1 MKLSP
6 FGVLFVFLLILN
18 VASITS
24 LNPNL
29 NLDLNLNP
37 NPVYAQGTNSQQ
49 LIGVNML
56 GYYTSLP
63 QTRDFKNP
71 FPDNYYDQSF
81 KIIKDGG
88 MNHVRYVYYWESYVK
103 NPTAFINELKFA
115 ATLADK
121 YGLKIIYDNHQFHTS
136 SWLNP
141 QRGTGFP
148 NFLFQNNS
156 EYAYGSGGG
165 PKYPSAVAWWT
176 HWWNREITDVNGT
189 DGWTL
194 QARFLNKVVSTVD
207 SHPSTVGYEILSEP
221 QVHSVD
227 QWDKI
232 GKYNTFL
239 ADELRKVTKKDI
251 VYSMSI
257 PVDLKSN
264 IGVNA
269 TNLAKMTPAN
279 KTNTIFK
286 FSIYGLP
293 SPGSYQEERLK
304 MFIAAGNLSGVPVYI
319 GEWNNVDRDKV
330 INEEGDFVYEID
342 PKGSDI
348 TPADTTAILKKFNE
362 IDPYGWAFWY
372 WNFRPHRVENFN
384 LVTSDPN
391 GNLIPTKYFDI
402 LKNAIQSVNSGKGS
416 K

>member
-1 MKLSP
+1 MNLSV
-6 FGVLFVFLLILN
+6 FGFSFIFLLILN
-18 VASITS
+18 ISLIT
-24 LNPNL
+24 NL
-29 NLDLNLNP
+29 S
-37 NPVYAQGTNSQQ
+37 YARGANSER

-63 QTRDFKNP
+63 QTRDFSNP

-88 MNHVRYVYYWESYVK
+88 MNHVRYVYYWESFIK
-103 NPTAFINELKFA
+103 NPTAFISELKFV

-165 PKYPSAVAWWT
+165 PKYPSAAAWWT
-176 HWWNREITDVNGT
+176 HWWNREISGTNGT

-194 QARFLNKVVSTVD
+194 QAEFLKKVVSTVD
-207 SHPSTVGYEILSEP
+207 SHTSTKGYEILSEP

-227 QWDKI
+227 QWEKI
-232 GKYNTFL
+232 GKYNTFMT
-239 ADELRKVTKKDI
+239 DEIRKVSKKDI
-251 VYSMSI
+251 IYSMTI

-269 TNLAKMTPAN
+269 TNLAKMAPVN

-286 FSIYGLP
+286 FSLYGLP
-293 SPGSYQEERLK
+293 SPGSYQEERLN
-304 MFIAAGNLSGVPVYI
+304 MFVATGNLSGVPVYI
-319 GEWNNVDRDKV
+319 GEWNNVARDKV
-330 INEEGDFVYEID
+330 INEEGDFVYEIN
-342 PKGSDI
+342 PEASDI
-348 TPADTTAILKKFNE
+348 TPKDTTVILKKFNE
-362 IDPYGWAFWY
+362 IDPYGMAFWY

-384 LVTSDPN
+384 LVTSDNN

-402 LKNAIQSVNSGKGS
+402 LKNAVQSVYLS
-416 K
+416 KATK

>member
-1 MKLSP
+1 MNLSV
-6 FGVLFVFLLILN
+6 FGVSFVFLLILN
-18 VASITS
+18 ISLIT
-24 LNPNL
+24 NL
-29 NLDLNLNP
+29 S
-37 NPVYAQGTNSQQ
+37 YGQGAKSPA

-88 MNHVRYVYYWESYVK
+88 MNHVRFVYYWESFVK
-103 NPTAFINELKFA
+103 NPIAFINELKFA

-121 YGLKIIYDNHQFHTS
+121 YGIKIIYDNHQFHTS

-148 NFLFQNNS
+148 SFLFQNNS
-156 EYAYGSGGG
+156 AYPYGSGGG
-165 PKYPSAVAWWT
+165 PKYPSAAAWWT
-176 HWWNREITDVNGT
+176 DWWNRVITDTNGT
-189 DGWTL
+189 DGWNL
-194 QARFLNKVVSTVD
+194 QAQFLKKVVSTVD

-221 QVHSVD
+221 QVHSAD
-227 QWDKI
+227 QWEKV
-232 GKYNTFL
+232 GKYNTFMT
-239 ADELRKVTKKDI
+239 DEMRKVTKKNI
-251 VYSMSI
+251 IYSMSI

-304 MFIAAGNLSGVPVYI
+304 MFLSAGNLSGVPVYI
-319 GEWNNVDRDKV
+319 GEWNNVARDKV
-330 INEEGDFVYEID
+330 INEEGDFVYEIN
-342 PKGSDI
+342 PKASDI
-348 TPADTTAILKKFNE
+348 TPEDTTVILKKFNE

-384 LVTSDPN
+384 LVTSDDN

-402 LKNAIQSVNSGKGS
+402 LKNAVHSVYSGKNA

>member
-1 MKLSP
+1 MNLSV
-6 FGVLFVFLLILN
+6 FGVSFVFLLILN
-18 VASITS
+18 VSLIT
-24 LNPNL
+24 NL
-29 NLDLNLNP
+29 S
-37 NPVYAQGTNSQQ
+37 YGQGAKSPS

-63 QTRDFKNP
+63 QTREFKNP
-71 FPDNYYDQSF
+71 FPDNYYDQSY
-81 KIIKDGG
+81 KIIKEGG
-88 MNHVRYVYYWESYVK
+88 MNHVRFVYYWESFVK
-103 NPTAFINELKFA
+103 NPIAFINELKFA

-121 YGLKIIYDNHQFHTS
+121 YGIKIIYDNHQFHTS

-148 NFLFQNNS
+148 SFLFQNNS
-156 EYAYGSGGG
+156 AYPYGSGGG
-165 PKYPSAVAWWT
+165 PKYPSAAAWWT
-176 HWWNREITDVNGT
+176 DWWNRVITDTNGT
-189 DGWTL
+189 DGWNL
-194 QARFLNKVVSTVD
+194 QAQFLKKVVSTVD

-221 QVHSVD
+221 QVHSAD
-227 QWDKI
+227 QWEKV
-232 GKYNTFL
+232 GKYNTFMT
-239 ADELRKVTKKDI
+239 DEMRKVTKKNLI
-251 VYSMSI
+251 YSMSI

-304 MFIAAGNLSGVPVYI
+304 MFISAGNLSGVPVYI
-319 GEWNNVDRDKV
+319 GEWNNVARDKV
-330 INEEGDFVYEID
+330 INEEGDFVYEIN
-342 PKGSDI
+342 PEASDI
-348 TPADTTAILKKFNE
+348 TPEDTNMILKKFNE

-384 LVTSDPN
+384 LVTSDDN

-402 LKNAIQSVNSGKGS
+402 LKNAVHSVYSGKNA

>member
-1 MKLSP
+1 MNLSV
-6 FGVLFVFLLILN
+6 FGVSFVFLLILN
-18 VASITS
+18 ISLIT
-24 LNPNL
+24 NL
-29 NLDLNLNP
+29 S
-37 NPVYAQGTNSQQ
+37 YGQGAKSPA

-88 MNHVRYVYYWESYVK
+88 MNHVRFVYYWESFVK
-103 NPTAFINELKFA
+103 NPIAFINELKFA

-121 YGLKIIYDNHQFHTS
+121 YGIKIIYDNHQFHTS

-148 NFLFQNNS
+148 SFLFQNNS
-156 EYAYGSGGG
+156 AYPYGSGGG
-165 PKYPSAVAWWT
+165 PKYPSAAAWWT
-176 HWWNREITDVNGT
+176 DWWNRVITDTNGT
-189 DGWTL
+189 DGWNL
-194 QARFLNKVVSTVD
+194 QAQFLKKVVSTVD

-221 QVHSVD
+221 QVHSAD
-227 QWDKI
+227 QWEKV
-232 GKYNTFL
+232 GKYNTL
-239 ADELRKVTKKDI
+239 MTDEMRKVTKKNI
-251 VYSMSI
+251 IYSMSI

-304 MFIAAGNLSGVPVYI
+304 MFLSAGNLSGVPVYI
-319 GEWNNVDRDKV
+319 GEWNNVARDKV
-330 INEEGDFVYEID
+330 INEEGDFVYEIN
-342 PKGSDI
+342 PKASDI
-348 TPADTTAILKKFNE
+348 TPEDTTVILKKFNE

-384 LVTSDPN
+384 LVTSDAN
-391 GNLIPTKYFDI
+391 ENLIPTKYFDI
-402 LKNAIQSVNSGKGS
+402 LKNAVHSVYSGKNP

>member
-1 MKLSP
+1 MNLSV
-6 FGVLFVFLLILN
+6 FGVSFVFLLILN
-18 VASITS
+18 VSLIT
-24 LNPNL
+24 NL
-29 NLDLNLNP
+29 S
-37 NPVYAQGTNSQQ
+37 YGQGTKSPA

-63 QTRDFKNP
+63 QTREFKNP
-71 FPDNYYDQSF
+71 FPDNYYDQSY
-81 KIIKDGG
+81 KIIKEGG
-88 MNHVRYVYYWESYVK
+88 MNHVRFVYYWESFVK
-103 NPTAFINELKFA
+103 NPIAFINELKFA

-121 YGLKIIYDNHQFHTS
+121 YGIKIIYDNHQFHTS

-148 NFLFQNNS
+148 SFLFQNNS
-156 EYAYGSGGG
+156 AYPYGSGGG
-165 PKYPSAVAWWT
+165 PKYPSAAAWWT
-176 HWWNREITDVNGT
+176 DWWNRVITDTNGT
-189 DGWTL
+189 DGWNL
-194 QARFLNKVVSTVD
+194 QAQFLKKVVSTVD

-221 QVHSVD
+221 QVHSAD
-227 QWDKI
+227 QWEKV
-232 GKYNTFL
+232 GKYNTFMT
-239 ADELRKVTKKDI
+239 DEMRQVTKKNI
-251 VYSMSI
+251 IYSMSI

-269 TNLAKMTPAN
+269 TNLAKMTPTN

-304 MFIAAGNLSGVPVYI
+304 MFISAGNLSGVPVYI
-319 GEWNNVDRDKV
+319 GEWNNVARDKV
-330 INEEGDFVYEID
+330 INEEGDFVYEIN
-342 PKGSDI
+342 PKASDI
-348 TPADTTAILKKFNE
+348 TPEDTTVILKKFNE

-384 LVTSDPN
+384 LVTSDAN
-391 GNLIPTKYFDI
+391 ENLIPTKYFDI
-402 LKNAIQSVNSGKGS
+402 LKNAVHSVYSGKNP

>member
-1 MKLSP
+1 MNLSV
-6 FGVLFVFLLILN
+6 FGVSFVFLLILN
-18 VASITS
+18 VSLIT
-24 LNPNL
+24 NL
-29 NLDLNLNP
+29 S
-37 NPVYAQGTNSQQ
+37 YGQGAKSPA

-63 QTRDFKNP
+63 QTREFKNP
-71 FPDNYYDQSF
+71 FPDNYYDQSY
-81 KIIKDGG
+81 KIIKEGG
-88 MNHVRYVYYWESYVK
+88 MNHVRFVYYWESFVK
-103 NPTAFINELKFA
+103 NPIAFINELKFA

-121 YGLKIIYDNHQFHTS
+121 YGIKIIYDNHQFHTS

-148 NFLFQNNS
+148 SFLFQNNS
-156 EYAYGSGGG
+156 AYPYGSGGG
-165 PKYPSAVAWWT
+165 PKYPSAAAWWT
-176 HWWNREITDVNGT
+176 DWWNRVITDTNGT
-189 DGWTL
+189 DGWNL
-194 QARFLNKVVSTVD
+194 QAQFLKKVVSTVD

-221 QVHSVD
+221 QVHSAD
-227 QWDKI
+227 QWEKV
-232 GKYNTFL
+232 GKYNTFMT
-239 ADELRKVTKKDI
+239 DEMRQVTKKNLI
-251 VYSMSI
+251 YSMSI

-269 TNLAKMTPAN
+269 TNLAKMAPAN

-304 MFIAAGNLSGVPVYI
+304 MFVSAGNLSGVPVYI
-319 GEWNNVDRDKV
+319 GEWNNVARDKV
-330 INEEGDFVYEID
+330 INEEGDFVYEIN
-342 PKGSDI
+342 PKASDI
-348 TPADTTAILKKFNE
+348 TPEDTTVILKKFNE

-384 LVTSDPN
+384 LVTSDDN

-402 LKNAIQSVNSGKGS
+402 LKNAVHSVYSGKNA

>member
-1 MKLSP
+1 MNLP
-6 FGVLFVFLLILN
+6 VFGITFAFLLILN
-18 VASITS
+18 IS
-24 LNPNL
+24 LIPNL
-29 NLDLNLNP
+29 
-37 NPVYAQGTNSQQ
+37 YAQEAKSQ

-56 GYYTSLP
+56 GYYTTLP
-63 QTRDFKNP
+63 QSREFKNP
-71 FPDNYYDQSF
+71 FPDNYYEQSF

-103 NPTAFINELKFA
+103 NPVAFINELKFA
-115 ATLADK
+115 ATLADT
-121 YGLKIIYDNHQFHTS
+121 YGIKIIYDNHQFHTS

-148 NFLFQNNS
+148 SFLFQNNS
-156 EYAYGSGGG
+156 EYTYGSGGS
-165 PKYPSAVAWWT
+165 PFYPSAAAWWT
-176 HWWNREITDVNGT
+176 QWWNRGVTDANGT

-194 QARFLNKVVSTVD
+194 QSEFLKKVVSTVD
-207 SHPSTVGYEILSEP
+207 SHASTAGYEILSEP
-221 QVHSVD
+221 QAHSVD

-232 GKYNTFL
+232 GKFNTFMTN
-239 ADELRKVTKKDI
+239 ELRNVTKKDI

-257 PVDLKSN
+257 PVDLDSN

-269 TNLAKMTPAN
+269 TNLAKMTPEN

-293 SPGSYQEERLK
+293 SPGSYQEERLN
-304 MFIAAGNLSGVPVYI
+304 MFLATGNLSGVPMYI
-319 GEWNNVDRDKV
+319 GEWNNVARDKV

-342 PKGSDI
+342 PESSDI
-348 TPADTTAILKKFNE
+348 TPEDTNAILKKFNE

-384 LVTSDPN
+384 LVTSDAN
-391 GNLIPTKYFDI
+391 SNLIPTKYFDI
-402 LKNAIQSVNSGKGS
+402 LKNAVQSVK
-416 K
+416 

>member
-1 MKLSP
+1 MNLSV
-6 FGVLFVFLLILN
+6 FGVSFVFLLILN
-18 VASITS
+18 VSLIT
-24 LNPNL
+24 NL
-29 NLDLNLNP
+29 S
-37 NPVYAQGTNSQQ
+37 YGQGAKSPA

-63 QTRDFKNP
+63 QTREFKNP
-71 FPDNYYDQSF
+71 FPDNYYDQSY
-81 KIIKDGG
+81 KIIKEGG
-88 MNHVRYVYYWESYVK
+88 MNHVRFVYYWESFVK
-103 NPTAFINELKFA
+103 NPIAFINELKFA

-121 YGLKIIYDNHQFHTS
+121 YGIKIIYDNHQFHTS

-148 NFLFQNNS
+148 SFLFQNNS
-156 EYAYGSGGG
+156 AYPYGSGGG
-165 PKYPSAVAWWT
+165 PKYPSAAAWWT
-176 HWWNREITDVNGT
+176 DWWNRVITDTNGT
-189 DGWTL
+189 DGWNL
-194 QARFLNKVVSTVD
+194 QAQFLKKVVSTVD

-221 QVHSVD
+221 QVHSAD
-227 QWDKI
+227 QWEKV
-232 GKYNTFL
+232 GKYNTFMT
-239 ADELRKVTKKDI
+239 DEMRKVTKKNI
-251 VYSMSI
+251 IYSMSI

-269 TNLAKMTPAN
+269 TNLAKMAPAN

-304 MFIAAGNLSGVPVYI
+304 MFVSAGNLSGVPVYI
-319 GEWNNVDRDKV
+319 GEWNNVARDKV
-330 INEEGDFVYEID
+330 INEEGDFVYEIN
-342 PKGSDI
+342 PEASDI
-348 TPADTTAILKKFNE
+348 TPEDTTVILKKFNE

-384 LVTSDPN
+384 LVTSDDN

-402 LKNAIQSVNSGKGS
+402 LKNAVHSVYSGKNA

>member
-1 MKLSP
+1 MNLPVFAVTLS
-6 FGVLFVFLLILN
+6 FMLILN
-18 VASITS
+18 IS
-24 LNPNL
+24 LIPNL
-29 NLDLNLNP
+29 I
-37 NPVYAQGTNSQQ
+37 AQETKSQP

-63 QTRDFKNP
+63 QSRDFKNP
-71 FPDNYYDQSF
+71 FPDNYHDQSF

-103 NPTAFINELKFA
+103 NPVAFINELKFA
-115 ATLADK
+115 ATLADQ
-121 YGLKIIYDNHQFHTS
+121 YGIKVIYDNHQFHTS

-156 EYAYGSGGG
+156 EYAYGSGGS
-165 PKYPSAVAWWT
+165 PLYPSAAAWWT

-194 QARFLNKVVSTVD
+194 QYQFLKKVVSAVD
-207 SHPSTVGYEILSEP
+207 SHASTAGYEILSEP
-221 QVHSVD
+221 QVHNVD

-232 GKYNTFL
+232 GKFNTFMTN
-239 ADELRKVTKKDI
+239 ELRNVTKKDI

-257 PVDLKSN
+257 PVDLDSN

-279 KTNTIFK
+279 KNHTVFK

-293 SPGSYQEERLK
+293 SPGSYQEERLN
-304 MFIAAGNLSGVPVYI
+304 MFLATGNLSGVPVYV
-319 GEWNNVDRDKV
+319 GEWNNVARDKV
-330 INEEGDFVYEID
+330 MNEEGDFVYEID
-342 PKGSDI
+342 PESSDI
-348 TPADTTAILKKFNE
+348 TPKDTNAILKKFNE

-384 LVTSDPN
+384 LVTSDAN
-391 GNLIPTKYFDI
+391 GNLIPTKYFNI
-402 LKNAIQSVNSGKGS
+402 LKNAVQSVK
-416 K
+416 

>member
-1 MKLSP
+1 MNLSV
-6 FGVLFVFLLILN
+6 FGVSFVFLLILN
-18 VASITS
+18 ISLIT
-24 LNPNL
+24 NL
-29 NLDLNLNP
+29 S
-37 NPVYAQGTNSQQ
+37 YGQGAKSPA

-88 MNHVRYVYYWESYVK
+88 MNHVRFVYYWESFVK
-103 NPTAFINELKFA
+103 NPIAFINELKFA

-121 YGLKIIYDNHQFHTS
+121 YGIKIIYDNHQFHTS

-148 NFLFQNNS
+148 SFLFQNNS
-156 EYAYGSGGG
+156 AYPYGSGGG
-165 PKYPSAVAWWT
+165 PKYPSAAAWWT
-176 HWWNREITDVNGT
+176 DWWNRVITDTNGT
-189 DGWTL
+189 DGWNL
-194 QARFLNKVVSTVD
+194 QAQFLKKVVSTVD

-221 QVHSVD
+221 QVHSAD
-227 QWDKI
+227 QWEKV
-232 GKYNTFL
+232 GKYNTFMT
-239 ADELRKVTKKDI
+239 DEMRKVTKKNI
-251 VYSMSI
+251 IYSMSI

-304 MFIAAGNLSGVPVYI
+304 MFLSAGNLSGVPVYI
-319 GEWNNVDRDKV
+319 GEWNNVARDKV
-330 INEEGDFVYEID
+330 INEEGDFVYEIN
-342 PKGSDI
+342 PEASDI
-348 TPADTTAILKKFNE
+348 TPEDTTVILKKFNE

-384 LVTSDPN
+384 LVTSDAN
-391 GNLIPTKYFDI
+391 ENLIPTKYFDI
-402 LKNAIQSVNSGKGS
+402 LKNAVHSVYSGKNP

>member
-1 MKLSP
+1 MNLSV
-6 FGVLFVFLLILN
+6 FGVSFVFLLILN
-18 VASITS
+18 VSLIT
-24 LNPNL
+24 NL
-29 NLDLNLNP
+29 S
-37 NPVYAQGTNSQQ
+37 YGQGAKSPA

-63 QTRDFKNP
+63 QTREFKNP
-71 FPDNYYDQSF
+71 FPDNYYDQSY
-81 KIIKDGG
+81 KIIKEGG
-88 MNHVRYVYYWESYVK
+88 MNHVRFVYYWESFVK
-103 NPTAFINELKFA
+103 NPIAFINELKFA

-121 YGLKIIYDNHQFHTS
+121 YGIKIIYDNHQFHTS

-148 NFLFQNNS
+148 SFLFQNNS
-156 EYAYGSGGG
+156 AYPYGSGGG
-165 PKYPSAVAWWT
+165 PKYPSAAAWWT
-176 HWWNREITDVNGT
+176 DWWNRVIKDTNGT
-189 DGWTL
+189 DGWNL
-194 QARFLNKVVSTVD
+194 QAQFLKKVVSTVD

-221 QVHSVD
+221 QVHSAD
-227 QWDKI
+227 QWEKV
-232 GKYNTFL
+232 GKYNTFMT
-239 ADELRKVTKKDI
+239 DEMRQVTKKNLI
-251 VYSMSI
+251 YSMSI

-304 MFIAAGNLSGVPVYI
+304 MFISAGNLSGVPVYI
-319 GEWNNVDRDKV
+319 GEWNNVARDKV
-330 INEEGDFVYEID
+330 INEEGDFVYEIN
-342 PKGSDI
+342 PEASNI
-348 TPADTTAILKKFNE
+348 TPEDTTVILKKFNE

-384 LVTSDPN
+384 LVTSDDN

-402 LKNAIQSVNSGKGS
+402 LKNAVHSVYSGKNA

>member
-1 MKLSP
+1 MNLSV
-6 FGVLFVFLLILN
+6 FGVSFVFLLILN
-18 VASITS
+18 VSLIT
-24 LNPNL
+24 NL
-29 NLDLNLNP
+29 S
-37 NPVYAQGTNSQQ
+37 YGQGAKSPA

-63 QTRDFKNP
+63 QTREFKNP
-71 FPDNYYDQSF
+71 FPDNYYDQSY
-81 KIIKDGG
+81 KIIKEGG
-88 MNHVRYVYYWESYVK
+88 MNHVRFVYYWESFVK
-103 NPTAFINELKFA
+103 NPIAFINELKFA

-121 YGLKIIYDNHQFHTS
+121 YGIKIIYDNHQFHTS

-148 NFLFQNNS
+148 SFLFQNNS
-156 EYAYGSGGG
+156 AYPYGSGGG
-165 PKYPSAVAWWT
+165 PKYPSAAAWWT
-176 HWWNREITDVNGT
+176 DWWNRVIKDTNGT
-189 DGWTL
+189 DGWNL
-194 QARFLNKVVSTVD
+194 QAQFLKKVVSTVD

-221 QVHSVD
+221 QVHSAN
-227 QWDKI
+227 QWEKV
-232 GKYNTFL
+232 GKYNTFMT
-239 ADELRKVTKKDI
+239 DEMRQVTKKNLI
-251 VYSMSI
+251 YSMSI

-304 MFIAAGNLSGVPVYI
+304 MFISAGNISGVPVYI
-319 GEWNNVDRDKV
+319 GEWNNVARDKV
-330 INEEGDFVYEID
+330 INEEGDFVYEIN
-342 PKGSDI
+342 PEASNI
-348 TPADTTAILKKFNE
+348 TPEDTTVILKKFNE

-384 LVTSDPN
+384 LVTSDDN

-402 LKNAIQSVNSGKGS
+402 LKNAVHSVYSGKNA

>member
-1 MKLSP
+1 MNLSV
-6 FGVLFVFLLILN
+6 FGVSFVFLLILN
-18 VASITS
+18 ISLIT
-24 LNPNL
+24 NL
-29 NLDLNLNP
+29 S
-37 NPVYAQGTNSQQ
+37 YGQGAKSPA

-88 MNHVRYVYYWESYVK
+88 MNHVRFVYYWESFVK
-103 NPTAFINELKFA
+103 NPIAFINELKFA

-121 YGLKIIYDNHQFHTS
+121 YGIKIIYDNHQFHTS

-148 NFLFQNNS
+148 SFLFQNNS
-156 EYAYGSGGG
+156 AYPYGSGGG
-165 PKYPSAVAWWT
+165 PKYPSAAAWWT
-176 HWWNREITDVNGT
+176 DWWNRVITDTNGT
-189 DGWTL
+189 DGWNL
-194 QARFLNKVVSTVD
+194 QAQFLKKVVSTVD

-221 QVHSVD
+221 QVHSAD
-227 QWDKI
+227 QWEKV
-232 GKYNTFL
+232 GKYNTFMT
-239 ADELRKVTKKDI
+239 DEMRKVTKKNI
-251 VYSMSI
+251 IYSMSI

-304 MFIAAGNLSGVPVYI
+304 MFLSAGNQSGVPVYI
-319 GEWNNVDRDKV
+319 GEWNNVARDKV
-330 INEEGDFVYEID
+330 INEEGDFVYEIN
-342 PKGSDI
+342 PKASDI
-348 TPADTTAILKKFNE
+348 TPEDTTVILKKFNE

-384 LVTSDPN
+384 LVTSDAN
-391 GNLIPTKYFDI
+391 ENLIPTKYFDI
-402 LKNAIQSVNSGKGS
+402 LKNAVHSVYSGKNP

>member
-1 MKLSP
+1 MKLS
-6 FGVLFVFLLILN
+6 VLGISFVFLLILN
-18 VASITS
+18 ISLIT
-24 LNPNL
+24 NL
-29 NLDLNLNP
+29 GS
-37 NPVYAQGTNSQQ
+37 AQDAKSQP

-88 MNHVRYVYYWESYVK
+88 MNHVRYVYYWESFVK
-103 NPTAFINELKFA
+103 NPVAFINELKFA

-148 NFLFQNNS
+148 HFLFQNNS
-156 EYAYGSGGG
+156 EYAYGSGGS
-165 PKYPSAVAWWT
+165 PQYPSAVAWWT
-176 HWWNREITDVNGT
+176 HWWNREITDANGT
-189 DGWTL
+189 DGWSL
-194 QARFLNKVVSTVD
+194 QSQFLMKVVGTVD
-207 SHPSTVGYEILSEP
+207 SHPSTAGYEILSEP
-221 QVHSVD
+221 QVHDVD

-232 GKYNTFL
+232 GKYNTFMTN
-239 ADELRKVTKKDI
+239 ELRNVTKKDI
-251 VYSMSI
+251 VFSMSI
-257 PVDLKSN
+257 PVDLESN

-269 TNLAKMTPAN
+269 TNLAKMTPVN

-293 SPGSYQEERLK
+293 SPGSYQEERLN
-304 MFIAAGNLSGVPVYI
+304 MFLSTGNLSGVPVYI
-319 GEWNNVDRDKV
+319 GEWNNVARDKV

-342 PKGSDI
+342 PEASDI
-348 TPADTTAILKKFNE
+348 TPEDTTAILKKFNE

-384 LVTSDPN
+384 LVTSDAN

-402 LKNAIQSVNSGKGS
+402 LKNAVQSVK
-416 K
+416 

>member
-1 MKLSP
+1 MNLSV
-6 FGVLFVFLLILN
+6 FGVSFVFLLILN
-18 VASITS
+18 VSLIT
-24 LNPNL
+24 NL
-29 NLDLNLNP
+29 S
-37 NPVYAQGTNSQQ
+37 YGQGAKPPA

-63 QTRDFKNP
+63 QTREFKNP
-71 FPDNYYDQSF
+71 FPDNYYDQSY
-81 KIIKDGG
+81 KIIKEGG
-88 MNHVRYVYYWESYVK
+88 MNHVRFVYYWESFVK
-103 NPTAFINELKFA
+103 NPIAFINELKFA

-121 YGLKIIYDNHQFHTS
+121 YGIKIIYDNHQFHTS

-148 NFLFQNNS
+148 SFLFQNNS
-156 EYAYGSGGG
+156 AYPYGSGGG
-165 PKYPSAVAWWT
+165 PKYPSAAAWWT
-176 HWWNREITDVNGT
+176 DWWNRVITDTNGT
-189 DGWTL
+189 DGWNL
-194 QARFLNKVVSTVD
+194 QAQFLKKVVSTVD

-221 QVHSVD
+221 QVHSAN
-227 QWDKI
+227 QWEKV
-232 GKYNTFL
+232 GKYNTFMT
-239 ADELRKVTKKDI
+239 DEMRQVTKKNLI
-251 VYSMSI
+251 YSMSI

-304 MFIAAGNLSGVPVYI
+304 MFISAGNLSGVPVYI
-319 GEWNNVDRDKV
+319 GEWNNVARDKV
-330 INEEGDFVYEID
+330 INEEGDFVYEIN
-342 PKGSDI
+342 PEASNI
-348 TPADTTAILKKFNE
+348 TPEDTTVILKKFNE

-384 LVTSDPN
+384 LVTSDDN

-402 LKNAIQSVNSGKGS
+402 LKNAVHSVYSGKNA

>member
-1 MKLSP
+1 MNLSV
-6 FGVLFVFLLILN
+6 FGFSFIFLLILN
-18 VASITS
+18 ISLIT
-24 LNPNL
+24 NL
-29 NLDLNLNP
+29 S
-37 NPVYAQGTNSQQ
+37 YAQGANSEP

-63 QTRDFKNP
+63 QTRDFSNP

-88 MNHVRYVYYWESYVK
+88 MNHVRYVYYWESFVK
-103 NPTAFINELKFA
+103 NPTAFISELKFV

-176 HWWNREITDVNGT
+176 HWWDREISDRNGT
-189 DGWTL
+189 DGWSL
-194 QARFLNKVVSTVD
+194 QAEFLKKVVNAVD
-207 SHPSTVGYEILSEP
+207 SHISTAGYEILSEP

-227 QWDKI
+227 QWEKI

-239 ADELRKVTKKDI
+239 TDEMRKVTKKDI
-251 VYSMSI
+251 IYSMTI
-257 PVDLKSN
+257 PVDLKSI

-269 TNLAKMTPAN
+269 TNLAKMAPIN

-286 FSIYGLP
+286 FSMYGLP
-293 SPGSYQEERLK
+293 SPGSYQEERLN
-304 MFIAAGNLSGVPVYI
+304 MFVATGNLSGVPVYI
-319 GEWNNVDRDKV
+319 GEWNNVARDKV
-330 INEEGDFVYEID
+330 INEEGDFVYEIN
-342 PKGSDI
+342 PEASDI
-348 TPADTTAILKKFNE
+348 TPEDTTVILKKFNE

-384 LVTSDPN
+384 LVTSDNN

-402 LKNAIQSVNSGKGS
+402 LKNAVQSVYVS
-416 K
+416 KATK

>member
-1 MKLSP
+1 MNLSV
-6 FGVLFVFLLILN
+6 FGVSFVFLLILN
-18 VASITS
+18 VSLIT
-24 LNPNL
+24 NL
-29 NLDLNLNP
+29 S
-37 NPVYAQGTNSQQ
+37 YGQGAKSPA

-71 FPDNYYDQSF
+71 FPDNYYDQSY
-81 KIIKDGG
+81 KIIKEGG
-88 MNHVRYVYYWESYVK
+88 MNHVRFVYYWESFVK
-103 NPTAFINELKFA
+103 NPIAFINELKFA

-121 YGLKIIYDNHQFHTS
+121 YGIKIIYDNHQFHTS

-148 NFLFQNNS
+148 SFLFQNNS
-156 EYAYGSGGG
+156 AYPYGSGGG
-165 PKYPSAVAWWT
+165 PKYPSAAAWWT
-176 HWWNREITDVNGT
+176 DWWNRVITDTNGT
-189 DGWTL
+189 DGWNL
-194 QARFLNKVVSTVD
+194 QAQFLKKVVSTVD

-221 QVHSVD
+221 QVHSAD
-227 QWDKI
+227 QWEKV
-232 GKYNTFL
+232 GKYNTFMT
-239 ADELRKVTKKDI
+239 DEMRKVTKKNLI
-251 VYSMSI
+251 YSMSI

-304 MFIAAGNLSGVPVYI
+304 MFISAGNLSGVPVYI
-319 GEWNNVDRDKV
+319 GEWNNVARDKV
-330 INEEGDFVYEID
+330 INEEGDFVYEIN
-342 PKGSDI
+342 PEASDI
-348 TPADTTAILKKFNE
+348 TPEDTNMILKKFNE

-384 LVTSDPN
+384 LVTSDEN

-402 LKNAIQSVNSGKGS
+402 LKNAVHSVYSGKNA

>member
-1 MKLSP
+1 MNLSV
-6 FGVLFVFLLILN
+6 FGVSFVFLLILN
-18 VASITS
+18 ISLIT
-24 LNPNL
+24 NL
-29 NLDLNLNP
+29 S
-37 NPVYAQGTNSQQ
+37 YGQGAKSPA

-88 MNHVRYVYYWESYVK
+88 MNHVRFVYYWESFVK
-103 NPTAFINELKFA
+103 NPIAFINELKFA
-115 ATLADK
+115 AILADK
-121 YGLKIIYDNHQFHTS
+121 YGIKIIYDNHQFHTS

-148 NFLFQNNS
+148 SFLFQNNS
-156 EYAYGSGGG
+156 AYPYGSGGG
-165 PKYPSAVAWWT
+165 PKYPSAAAWWT
-176 HWWNREITDVNGT
+176 DWWNRVITDTNGT
-189 DGWTL
+189 DGWNL
-194 QARFLNKVVSTVD
+194 QAQFLKKVVSTVD

-221 QVHSVD
+221 QVHSAD
-227 QWDKI
+227 QWEKV
-232 GKYNTFL
+232 GKYNTFMT
-239 ADELRKVTKKDI
+239 DEMRKVTKKNI
-251 VYSMSI
+251 IYSMSI

-304 MFIAAGNLSGVPVYI
+304 MFLSAGNLSGVPVYI
-319 GEWNNVDRDKV
+319 GEWNNVARDKV
-330 INEEGDFVYEID
+330 INEEGDFVYEIN
-342 PKGSDI
+342 PKASDI
-348 TPADTTAILKKFNE
+348 TPEDTTVILKKFNE

-384 LVTSDPN
+384 LVTSDAN
-391 GNLIPTKYFDI
+391 ENLIPTKYFDI
-402 LKNAIQSVNSGKGS
+402 LKMLFTQFIQVRIPNSIS
-416 K
+416 ILNI

>member
-1 MKLSP
+1 MNLP
-6 FGVLFVFLLILN
+6 VFGIIFAFLLILN
-18 VASITS
+18 IS
-24 LNPNL
+24 LMPNL
-29 NLDLNLNP
+29 
-37 NPVYAQGTNSQQ
+37 YAQEAKAQ

-56 GYYTSLP
+56 GYYTTLP
-63 QTRDFKNP
+63 QSREFKNP

-103 NPTAFINELKFA
+103 NPVAFINELKFA

-121 YGLKIIYDNHQFHTS
+121 YGIKIIYDNHQFHTS

-148 NFLFQNNS
+148 SFLFQNNS
-156 EYAYGSGGG
+156 AYTYGSGGS
-165 PKYPSAVAWWT
+165 PLYPSAAAWWT
-176 HWWNREITDVNGT
+176 QWWNREVTDVNGT

-194 QARFLNKVVSTVD
+194 QSEFLKKVVGTVD
-207 SHPSTVGYEILSEP
+207 SHASTAGYEILSEP
-221 QVHSVD
+221 QVHSAD

-232 GKYNTFL
+232 GKFNTFMTN
-239 ADELRKVTKKDI
+239 ELRNVTEKDI

-257 PVDLKSN
+257 PVDLESN

-269 TNLAKMTPAN
+269 TNLAKMTPEN
-279 KTNTIFK
+279 KTDTVFK

-293 SPGSYQEERLK
+293 SPGNYQEDRLN
-304 MFIAAGNLSGVPVYI
+304 MFLATGNLSGVPMYI
-319 GEWNNVDRDKV
+319 GEWNNVARDKV

-342 PKGSDI
+342 PESSDI
-348 TPADTTAILKKFNE
+348 TPEDTNAILKKFNE

-384 LVTSDPN
+384 LVTSDAA
-391 GNLIPTKYFDI
+391 GNLVPTKYFDI
-402 LKNAIQSVNSGKGS
+402 LKNAVQSIK
-416 K
+416 

>member
-1 MKLSP
+1 MNLSV
-6 FGVLFVFLLILN
+6 FGLSFLFLLIVNL
-18 VASITS
+18 S
-24 LNPNL
+24 LTANL
-29 NLDLNLNP
+29 S
-37 NPVYAQGTNSQQ
+37 YAQAVKPQP

-81 KIIKDGG
+81 KILKDGG

-103 NPTAFINELKFA
+103 NPIAFINELKFVSI
-115 ATLADK
+115 LADK

-148 NFLFQNNS
+148 TFLFQNNS
-156 EYAYGSGGG
+156 KYPYGSGGG
-165 PKYPSAVAWWT
+165 PTYPSAAAWWT
-176 HWWNREITDVNGT
+176 DWWNRGIKDTNGT
-189 DGWTL
+189 DGWNL
-194 QARFLNKVVSTVD
+194 QAQFLKKVVSIVD

-227 QWDKI
+227 QWEKI
-232 GKYNTFL
+232 GKYNTL
-239 ADELRKVTKKDI
+239 MTDEMRKVTQKHI
-251 VYSMSI
+251 IYSMTI

-269 TNLAKMTPAN
+269 TNLAKMAPAN
-279 KTNTIFK
+279 KTNTLFK

-293 SPGSYQEERLK
+293 SPGSYQEQRLN
-304 MFIAAGNLSGVPVYI
+304 MFITAGNLSGVPVYI
-319 GEWNNVDRDKV
+319 GEWNNVARDKV
-330 INEEGDFVYEID
+330 INEEGDFVYEIN
-342 PKGSDI
+342 PKTSDI
-348 TPADTTAILKKFNE
+348 TPKDTTVILKKFNQ

-384 LVTSDPN
+384 LVTSDEN

-402 LKNAIQSVNSGKGS
+402 LKNAVQSVYSGKNA

>member
-1 MKLSP
+1 MNLSV
-6 FGVLFVFLLILN
+6 FGVSFVFLLILN
-18 VASITS
+18 VSLIT
-24 LNPNL
+24 NL
-29 NLDLNLNP
+29 S
-37 NPVYAQGTNSQQ
+37 YGQGAKSPA

-63 QTRDFKNP
+63 QTREFKNP
-71 FPDNYYDQSF
+71 FPDNYYDQSY
-81 KIIKDGG
+81 KIIKEGG
-88 MNHVRYVYYWESYVK
+88 MNHVRFVYYWESFVK
-103 NPTAFINELKFA
+103 NPIAFINELKFA

-121 YGLKIIYDNHQFHTS
+121 YGIKIIYDNHQFHTS

-148 NFLFQNNS
+148 SFLFQNNS
-156 EYAYGSGGG
+156 AYPYGSGGG
-165 PKYPSAVAWWT
+165 PKYPSAAAWWT
-176 HWWNREITDVNGT
+176 DWWNRVITDTNGT
-189 DGWTL
+189 DGWNL
-194 QARFLNKVVSTVD
+194 QAQFLKKVVSTVD

-221 QVHSVD
+221 QVHSAD
-227 QWDKI
+227 QWEKV
-232 GKYNTFL
+232 GKYNTFMT
-239 ADELRKVTKKDI
+239 DEMRQVTKKNLI
-251 VYSMSI
+251 YSMSI

-269 TNLAKMTPAN
+269 TNLAKMAPAN

-304 MFIAAGNLSGVPVYI
+304 MFVSAGNLSGVPVYI
-319 GEWNNVDRDKV
+319 GEWNNVARDKV
-330 INEEGDFVYEID
+330 INEEGDFVYEIN
-342 PKGSDI
+342 PEASDI
-348 TPADTTAILKKFNE
+348 TPEDTTVILKKFNE

-384 LVTSDPN
+384 LVTSDDN

-402 LKNAIQSVNSGKGS
+402 LKNAVHSVYSGKNA

>member
-1 MKLSP
+1 MILSV
-6 FGVLFVFLLILN
+6 FRFSFVFLLILN
-18 VASITS
+18 VS
-24 LNPNL
+24 LIANL
-29 NLDLNLNP
+29 S
-37 NPVYAQGTNSQQ
+37 YAQGPKSPG

-88 MNHVRYVYYWESYVK
+88 MNHVRYVYYWESFVK

-115 ATLADK
+115 ATLGDK
-121 YGLKIIYDNHQFHTS
+121 YGIKIIYDNHQFHTS

-148 NFLFQNNS
+148 SFLFQNNS

-165 PKYPSAVAWWT
+165 PKYPSAAAWWT
-176 HWWNREITDVNGT
+176 DWWNRKITDTNGT
-189 DGWTL
+189 DGWNL
-194 QARFLNKVVSTVD
+194 QAQFLKKVVSTVD

-221 QVHSVD
+221 QVHSAD
-227 QWDKI
+227 QWEKI
-232 GKYNTFL
+232 GKYNTL
-239 ADELRKVTKKDI
+239 MTDEMRKVTKKNI
-251 VYSMSI
+251 IYSMTI

-269 TNLAKMTPAN
+269 TNLAKMTPVN

-293 SPGSYQEERLK
+293 SPGSYQEQRLNV
-304 MFIAAGNLSGVPVYI
+304 FLSAGNLSGVPVYI
-319 GEWNNVDRDKV
+319 GEWNNVARDKV
-330 INEEGDFVYEID
+330 INEEGDFVYEIN
-342 PKGSDI
+342 PEASDI
-348 TPADTTAILKKFNE
+348 TPEDTTVILKKFNE

-384 LVTSDPN
+384 LVTSDAS
-391 GNLIPTKYFDI
+391 GNLVPTKYFDI
-402 LKNAIQSVNSGKGS
+402 LKNAVHSVYSGKNA

>member
-1 MKLSP
+1 MNLSV
-6 FGVLFVFLLILN
+6 FGVSFVFLLILN
-18 VASITS
+18 ISLIT
-24 LNPNL
+24 NL
-29 NLDLNLNP
+29 S
-37 NPVYAQGTNSQQ
+37 YGQGAKSPA

-88 MNHVRYVYYWESYVK
+88 MNHVRFVYYWESFVK
-103 NPTAFINELKFA
+103 NPIAFINELKFA

-121 YGLKIIYDNHQFHTS
+121 YGIKIIYDNHQFHTS

-148 NFLFQNNS
+148 SFLFQNNS
-156 EYAYGSGGG
+156 AYPYGSGGG
-165 PKYPSAVAWWT
+165 PKYPSAAAWWT
-176 HWWNREITDVNGT
+176 DWWNGVITDTNGT
-189 DGWTL
+189 DGWNL
-194 QARFLNKVVSTVD
+194 QAQFLKKVVSTVD

-221 QVHSVD
+221 QVHSAD
-227 QWDKI
+227 QWEKV
-232 GKYNTFL
+232 GKYNTFMT
-239 ADELRKVTKKDI
+239 DEMRQVTKKNLI
-251 VYSMSI
+251 YSMSI

-304 MFIAAGNLSGVPVYI
+304 MFLSAGNLSGVPVYI
-319 GEWNNVDRDKV
+319 GEWNNVARDKV
-330 INEEGDFVYEID
+330 INEEGDFVYEIN
-342 PKGSDI
+342 PKASDI
-348 TPADTTAILKKFNE
+348 TPEDTTVILKKFNE

-384 LVTSDPN
+384 LVTSDAN
-391 GNLIPTKYFDI
+391 ENLIPTKYFDI
-402 LKNAIQSVNSGKGS
+402 LKNAVHSVYSGKNP

>member
-1 MKLSP
+1 MNLSV
-6 FGVLFVFLLILN
+6 FGFSFVFLLILN
-18 VASITS
+18 VS
-24 LNPNL
+24 LIANL
-29 NLDLNLNP
+29 S
-37 NPVYAQGTNSQQ
+37 YAQGPKSPA

-88 MNHVRYVYYWESYVK
+88 MNHVRYVYYWESFVK

-115 ATLADK
+115 ATLGDK
-121 YGLKIIYDNHQFHTS
+121 YGIKIIYDNHQFHTS

-148 NFLFQNNS
+148 SFLFQNNS
-156 EYAYGSGGG
+156 AYPYGSGGG
-165 PKYPSAVAWWT
+165 PKYPSAAAWWT
-176 HWWNREITDVNGT
+176 DWWNRVITDTNRT
-189 DGWTL
+189 DGWNL
-194 QARFLNKVVSTVD
+194 QAQFLKKVVSTVD

-221 QVHSVD
+221 QVHSAD
-227 QWDKI
+227 QWEKV
-232 GKYNTFL
+232 GKFNTFMT
-239 ADELRKVTKKDI
+239 DEMRQVTKKNI
-251 VYSMSI
+251 IYSMSI

-304 MFIAAGNLSGVPVYI
+304 MFISAGNLSGVPVYI
-319 GEWNNVDRDKV
+319 GEWNNVARDKV
-330 INEEGDFVYEID
+330 INEEGDFVYEIN
-342 PKGSDI
+342 PEASNI
-348 TPADTTAILKKFNE
+348 TPEDTTVILKKFNE

-384 LVTSDPN
+384 LVTSDDN

-402 LKNAIQSVNSGKGS
+402 LKNAVHSVYSGKNA

>member
-1 MKLSP
+1 MNLSV
-6 FGVLFVFLLILN
+6 FGVSFVFLLILN
-18 VASITS
+18 ISLIT
-24 LNPNL
+24 NL
-29 NLDLNLNP
+29 S
-37 NPVYAQGTNSQQ
+37 YGQGAKSPA

-88 MNHVRYVYYWESYVK
+88 MNHVRFVYYWESFVK
-103 NPTAFINELKFA
+103 NPIAFINELKFA

-121 YGLKIIYDNHQFHTS
+121 YGIKIIYDNHQFHTS

-148 NFLFQNNS
+148 SFLFQNNS
-156 EYAYGSGGG
+156 AYPYGSGGG
-165 PKYPSAVAWWT
+165 PKYPSAAAWWT
-176 HWWNREITDVNGT
+176 DWWNRVITDTNGT
-189 DGWTL
+189 DGWNL
-194 QARFLNKVVSTVD
+194 QAQFLKKVVSTVD

-221 QVHSVD
+221 QVHSAD
-227 QWDKI
+227 QWEKV
-232 GKYNTFL
+232 GKYNTFMT
-239 ADELRKVTKKDI
+239 DEMRKVTKKNI
-251 VYSMSI
+251 IYSMSI

-269 TNLAKMTPAN
+269 TNLAKMAPAN

-304 MFIAAGNLSGVPVYI
+304 MFLSAGNLSGVPVYI
-319 GEWNNVDRDKV
+319 GEWNNVARDKV
-330 INEEGDFVYEID
+330 INEEGDFVYEIN
-342 PKGSDI
+342 PKASDI
-348 TPADTTAILKKFNE
+348 TPEDTTVILKKFNE

-384 LVTSDPN
+384 LVTSDAN
-391 GNLIPTKYFDI
+391 ENLIPTKYFDI
-402 LKNAIQSVNSGKGS
+402 LKNAVHSVYSGKNA

>member
-1 MKLSP
+1 MNLP
-6 FGVLFVFLLILN
+6 VFGVSFVILLILN
-18 VASITS
+18 VSLIT
-24 LNPNL
+24 NL
-29 NLDLNLNP
+29 S
-37 NPVYAQGTNSQQ
+37 YGQGAKSPS

-71 FPDNYYDQSF
+71 FPDNYYDQSY
-81 KIIKDGG
+81 KIIKEGG
-88 MNHVRYVYYWESYVK
+88 MNHVRFVYYWESFVK
-103 NPTAFINELKFA
+103 NPIAFINELKFA

-121 YGLKIIYDNHQFHTS
+121 YGIKIIYDNHQFHTS

-148 NFLFQNNS
+148 SFLFQNNS
-156 EYAYGSGGG
+156 AYPYGSGGG
-165 PKYPSAVAWWT
+165 PKYPSAAAWWT
-176 HWWNREITDVNGT
+176 DWWNRVITDTNGT
-189 DGWTL
+189 DGWNL
-194 QARFLNKVVSTVD
+194 QAQFLKKVVSTVD

-221 QVHSVD
+221 QVHSAD
-227 QWDKI
+227 QWEKV
-232 GKYNTFL
+232 GKYNTFMT
-239 ADELRKVTKKDI
+239 DEMRKVTKKNI
-251 VYSMSI
+251 IYSMSI

-304 MFIAAGNLSGVPVYI
+304 MFISAGNLSGVPVYI
-319 GEWNNVDRDKV
+319 GEWNNVARDKV
-330 INEEGDFVYEID
+330 INEEGDFVYEIN
-342 PKGSDI
+342 PEASDI
-348 TPADTTAILKKFNE
+348 TPEDTNMILKKFNE

-384 LVTSDPN
+384 LVTSDEN

-402 LKNAIQSVNSGKGS
+402 LKNAVHSVYSGKNA

>member
-1 MKLSP
+1 MGELNFSLVMNLSV
-6 FGVLFVFLLILN
+6 FGVSFVFLLILN
-18 VASITS
+18 VSLIT
-24 LNPNL
+24 NL
-29 NLDLNLNP
+29 S
-37 NPVYAQGTNSQQ
+37 YGQGAKSPA

-63 QTRDFKNP
+63 QTREFKNP
-71 FPDNYYDQSF
+71 FPDNYYDQSY
-81 KIIKDGG
+81 KIIKEGG
-88 MNHVRYVYYWESYVK
+88 MNHVRFVYYWESFVK
-103 NPTAFINELKFA
+103 NPIAFINELKFA

-121 YGLKIIYDNHQFHTS
+121 YGIKIIYDNHQFHTS

-148 NFLFQNNS
+148 SFLFQNNS
-156 EYAYGSGGG
+156 AYPYGSGGG
-165 PKYPSAVAWWT
+165 PKYPSAAAWWT
-176 HWWNREITDVNGT
+176 DWWNRVITDTNGT
-189 DGWTL
+189 DGWNL
-194 QARFLNKVVSTVD
+194 QAQFLKKVVSTVD

-221 QVHSVD
+221 QVHSAD
-227 QWDKI
+227 QWEKV
-232 GKYNTFL
+232 GKYNTFMT
-239 ADELRKVTKKDI
+239 DEMRKVTKKNI
-251 VYSMSI
+251 IYSMSI

-304 MFIAAGNLSGVPVYI
+304 MFISAGNLSGVPVYI
-319 GEWNNVDRDKV
+319 GEWNNVARDKV
-330 INEEGDFVYEID
+330 INEEGDFVYEIN
-342 PKGSDI
+342 PEASDI
-348 TPADTTAILKKFNE
+348 TPEDTNMILKKFNE

-384 LVTSDPN
+384 LVTSDDN

-402 LKNAIQSVNSGKGS
+402 LKNAVHSVYSGKNA

>member
-1 MKLSP
+1 MNLSV
-6 FGVLFVFLLILN
+6 FGVSFVFLLILN
-18 VASITS
+18 VSLIT
-24 LNPNL
+24 NL
-29 NLDLNLNP
+29 S
-37 NPVYAQGTNSQQ
+37 YGQGAKSPA

-71 FPDNYYDQSF
+71 FPDNYYDQSY
-81 KIIKDGG
+81 KIIKEGG
-88 MNHVRYVYYWESYVK
+88 MNHVRFVYYWESFVK
-103 NPTAFINELKFA
+103 NPVAFINELKFA

-121 YGLKIIYDNHQFHTS
+121 YGIKIIYDNHQFHTS

-148 NFLFQNNS
+148 SFLFQNNS
-156 EYAYGSGGG
+156 GYPYGSGGG
-165 PKYPSAVAWWT
+165 PKYPSAAAWWT
-176 HWWNREITDVNGT
+176 DWWNRVITDTNGT
-189 DGWTL
+189 DGWNL
-194 QARFLNKVVSTVD
+194 QAQFLKKVVSTVD

-221 QVHSVD
+221 QVHSAD
-227 QWDKI
+227 QWEKV
-232 GKYNTFL
+232 GKYNTFMT
-239 ADELRKVTKKDI
+239 DEMREVTKKNLI
-251 VYSMSI
+251 YSMSI

-269 TNLAKMTPAN
+269 TNLAKMAPAN
-279 KTNTIFK
+279 KTDTIFK

-304 MFIAAGNLSGVPVYI
+304 MFISAGNLSGVPVYI
-319 GEWNNVDRDKV
+319 GEWNNVARDKV
-330 INEEGDFVYEID
+330 INEEGDFVYEIN
-342 PKGSDI
+342 PKTSDI
-348 TPADTTAILKKFNE
+348 TPEDTTVILKKFNE

-384 LVTSDPN
+384 LVTSDDN

-402 LKNAIQSVNSGKGS
+402 LKNAVHSVYSGKNA

>member
-1 MKLSP
+1 MILSV
-6 FGVLFVFLLILN
+6 FGFSFVFLLILN
-18 VASITS
+18 VS
-24 LNPNL
+24 LIANL
-29 NLDLNLNP
+29 S
-37 NPVYAQGTNSQQ
+37 YAQGPKSPG

-88 MNHVRYVYYWESYVK
+88 MNHVRYVYYWESFVK

-115 ATLADK
+115 ATLGDK
-121 YGLKIIYDNHQFHTS
+121 YGIKIIYDNHQFHTS

-148 NFLFQNNS
+148 SFLFQNNS

-165 PKYPSAVAWWT
+165 PKYPSAAAWWT
-176 HWWNREITDVNGT
+176 DWWNRKITDTNGT
-189 DGWTL
+189 DGWNL
-194 QARFLNKVVSTVD
+194 QAQFLKKVVSTVD

-221 QVHSVD
+221 QVHSAD
-227 QWDKI
+227 QWEKI
-232 GKYNTFL
+232 GKYNTL
-239 ADELRKVTKKDI
+239 MTDEMRKVTKKNI
-251 VYSMSI
+251 IYSMTI

-269 TNLAKMTPAN
+269 TNLAKMTPVN

-293 SPGSYQEERLK
+293 SPGSYQEQRLNV
-304 MFIAAGNLSGVPVYI
+304 FLSAGNLSGVPVYI
-319 GEWNNVDRDKV
+319 GEWNNVARDKV
-330 INEEGDFVYEID
+330 INEEGDFVYEIN
-342 PKGSDI
+342 PEASDI
-348 TPADTTAILKKFNE
+348 TPEDTTVILKKFNE

-384 LVTSDPN
+384 LVTSDAS
-391 GNLIPTKYFDI
+391 GNLVPTKYFDI
-402 LKNAIQSVNSGKGS
+402 LKNAVHSVYSGKNA

>member
-1 MKLSP
+1 MILSV
-6 FGVLFVFLLILN
+6 FGFSFVFLLILN
-18 VASITS
+18 VS
-24 LNPNL
+24 LIANL
-29 NLDLNLNP
+29 S
-37 NPVYAQGTNSQQ
+37 YAQGPKSPG

-88 MNHVRYVYYWESYVK
+88 MNHVRYVYYWESFVK

-115 ATLADK
+115 ATLGDK
-121 YGLKIIYDNHQFHTS
+121 YGIKIIYDNHQFHTS

-148 NFLFQNNS
+148 SFLFQNNS

-165 PKYPSAVAWWT
+165 PKYPSAAAWWT
-176 HWWNREITDVNGT
+176 DWWNRKITDTNGT
-189 DGWTL
+189 DGWNL
-194 QARFLNKVVSTVD
+194 QAQFLKKVVSTVD

-221 QVHSVD
+221 QVHSAD
-227 QWDKI
+227 QWEKI
-232 GKYNTFL
+232 GKYNTL
-239 ADELRKVTKKDI
+239 MTDEMREVTKKNI
-251 VYSMSI
+251 IYSMTI

-269 TNLAKMTPAN
+269 TNLAKMTPVN

-293 SPGSYQEERLK
+293 SPGSYQEQRLNV
-304 MFIAAGNLSGVPVYI
+304 FLSAGNLSGVPVYI
-319 GEWNNVDRDKV
+319 GEWNNVARDKV
-330 INEEGDFVYEID
+330 INEEGDFVYEIN
-342 PKGSDI
+342 PEASDI
-348 TPADTTAILKKFNE
+348 TPEDTTVILKKFNE

-384 LVTSDPN
+384 LVTSDAS
-391 GNLIPTKYFDI
+391 GNLVPTKYFDI
-402 LKNAIQSVNSGKGS
+402 LKNAVHSVYSGKNA

>member
-1 MKLSP
+1 MILSV
-6 FGVLFVFLLILN
+6 FGFSFIFLLILN
-18 VASITS
+18 VS
-24 LNPNL
+24 LIANL
-29 NLDLNLNP
+29 S
-37 NPVYAQGTNSQQ
+37 YAQGPKSPA

-88 MNHVRYVYYWESYVK
+88 MNHVRYVYYWESFVK

-115 ATLADK
+115 ATLGDK
-121 YGLKIIYDNHQFHTS
+121 YGIKIIYDNHQFHTS

-148 NFLFQNNS
+148 SFLFQNNS
-156 EYAYGSGGG
+156 AYPYGSGGG
-165 PKYPSAVAWWT
+165 PKYPSAAAWWT
-176 HWWNREITDVNGT
+176 DWWNRVITDTNGT
-189 DGWTL
+189 DGWNL
-194 QARFLNKVVSTVD
+194 QAQFLKKVVSTVD

-221 QVHSVD
+221 QVHSAD
-227 QWDKI
+227 QWEKV
-232 GKYNTFL
+232 GKYNTFMT
-239 ADELRKVTKKDI
+239 DEMRQVTKKNI
-251 VYSMSI
+251 IYSMSI

-293 SPGSYQEERLK
+293 SPGSYQEQRLNV
-304 MFIAAGNLSGVPVYI
+304 FLSAGNLSGVPVYI
-319 GEWNNVDRDKV
+319 GEWNNVARDKV
-330 INEEGDFVYEID
+330 INEEGDFVYEIN
-342 PKGSDI
+342 PEASDI
-348 TPADTTAILKKFNE
+348 TPEDTTVILKKFNE

-384 LVTSDPN
+384 LVTSDDN

-402 LKNAIQSVNSGKGS
+402 LKNAVHSVYSGKNA

>member
-6 FGVLFVFLLILN
+6 YGISFVFLLILN
-18 VASITS
+18 VASISS

-29 NLDLNLNP
+29 NLNLNLNP
-37 NPVYAQGTNSQQ
+37 IYAQGTNSQQ

-71 FPDNYYDQSF
+71 LPDNYYDQSF

-103 NPTAFINELKFA
+103 NPTAFINELKFV

-176 HWWNREITDVNGT
+176 HWWNREITDVNG
-189 DGWTL
+189 D
-194 QARFLNKVVSTVD
+194 
-207 SHPSTVGYEILSEP
+207 
-221 QVHSVD
+221 
-227 QWDKI
+227 
-232 GKYNTFL
+232 
-239 ADELRKVTKKDI
+239 
-251 VYSMSI
+251 
-257 PVDLKSN
+257 
-264 IGVNA
+264 
-269 TNLAKMTPAN
+269 
-279 KTNTIFK
+279 
-286 FSIYGLP
+286 
-293 SPGSYQEERLK
+293 
-304 MFIAAGNLSGVPVYI
+304 
-319 GEWNNVDRDKV
+319 
-330 INEEGDFVYEID
+330 
-342 PKGSDI
+342 
-348 TPADTTAILKKFNE
+348 
-362 IDPYGWAFWY
+362 
-372 WNFRPHRVENFN
+372 
-384 LVTSDPN
+384 
-391 GNLIPTKYFDI
+391 
-402 LKNAIQSVNSGKGS
+402 
-416 K
+416 

>member
-1 MKLSP
+1 MKLS
-6 FGVLFVFLLILN
+6 VLGISFVFLLILN
-18 VASITS
+18 ISLIT
-24 LNPNL
+24 NL
-29 NLDLNLNP
+29 GN
-37 NPVYAQGTNSQQ
+37 AQDAKSQP

-88 MNHVRYVYYWESYVK
+88 MNHVRYVYYWESFVK
-103 NPTAFINELKFA
+103 NPVAFINELKFA

-148 NFLFQNNS
+148 HFLFQNNS
-156 EYAYGSGGG
+156 EYAYGSGGS
-165 PKYPSAVAWWT
+165 PQYPSAVAWWT
-176 HWWNREITDVNGT
+176 HWWNREITNVNGT
-189 DGWTL
+189 DGWSL
-194 QARFLNKVVSTVD
+194 QSQFLKKVVSTVD
-207 SHPSTVGYEILSEP
+207 NHTSTAGYEILSEP
-221 QVHSVD
+221 QVHDVD

-232 GKYNTFL
+232 GKYNTFMT
-239 ADELRKVTKKDI
+239 DELRNVTKKDI
-251 VYSMSI
+251 VFSMSI
-257 PVDLKSN
+257 PVDLESN

-269 TNLAKMTPAN
+269 TNLAKMTPVN

-293 SPGSYQEERLK
+293 SPGSYQEERLNT
-304 MFIAAGNLSGVPVYI
+304 FLSTGNLSGVPVYI
-319 GEWNNVDRDKV
+319 GEWNNVARDKV

-342 PKGSDI
+342 PEASDI
-348 TPADTTAILKKFNE
+348 TPEDTTAILKKFNE

-384 LVTSDPN
+384 LVTSDAN

-402 LKNAIQSVNSGKGS
+402 LKNAVQSVK
-416 K
+416 